1 METSLLISTR
11 LFLSDG
17 RKIFFTCVVCN
28 IMYIPLL
35 MVDHTLLALCFA
47 PHFVVCCVT
56 AKSCLLI
63 FIILAIIN
71 RFIKELHLKACGRLS
86 PTPRCYFVV
95 TGL

>member
-11 LFLSDG
+11 LFPSEKYL
-17 RKIFFTCVVCN
+17 FTCVVCN

-47 PHFVVCCVT
+47 PHFVVSSVT

-86 PTPRCYFVV
+86 PTPPCYLVV
-95 TGL
+95 TAL